1 MLSEACGTGKPVYT
15 DGADGCRGR
24 FAACHDT
31 FRQRGLARPWAGVL
45 DDESWERADE
55 VDDTRRAAACVA
67 RLVVER
73 ARSLGVELPRG
84 VAAAGAAAGGAGL
97 R

>member
-1 MLSEACGTGKPVYT
+1 MYT
-15 DGADGCRGR
+15 DGADACRGR

-45 DDESWERADE
+45 DDESWGRADD
-55 VDDTRRAAACVA
+55 VDDTGRAAACVA

-73 ARSLGVELPRG
+73 ARASGWSCREAWQRQ
-84 VAAAGAAAGGAGL
+84 GAAAGG
-97 R
+97 

>member
-15 DGADGCRGR
+15 DGADACRGR
-24 FAACHDT
+24 FAACHDAY
-31 FRQRGLARPWAGVL
+31 RQRGLARPWAGVL
-45 DDESWERADE
+45 DEVPWERAGD
-55 VDDTRRAAACVA
+55 VDDTGRAAACVA

-84 VAAAGAAAGGAGL
+84 VAAAGAAAGGTS
-97 R
+97 